1 MARAL
6 IRASYHACTSLIKLL
21 SRPCAAAETVESA
34 AAGAS
39 LPLEPVPERLR
50 LPEEEASSGSMVREG
65 EEHGSEEVVQGDI
78 EVGVNLSM
86 EEGEL
91 DVVEGVMAGVDGP
104 EVQGVTDVGHDS
116 RLECWEWPHDWED
129 LDWDEEMW
137 LEDERS
143 SADINEAV
151 LPDELWG

>member
-50 LPEEEASSGSMVREG
+50 LPE
-65 EEHGSEEVVQGDI
+65 EEVVQGDI

-151 LPDELWG
+151 LPDELWE

>member
-21 SRPCAAAETVESA
+21 ARPCAAAETVESA

-39 LPLEPVPERLR
+39 LSLEPVPER

-151 LPDELWG
+151 LPDELWD